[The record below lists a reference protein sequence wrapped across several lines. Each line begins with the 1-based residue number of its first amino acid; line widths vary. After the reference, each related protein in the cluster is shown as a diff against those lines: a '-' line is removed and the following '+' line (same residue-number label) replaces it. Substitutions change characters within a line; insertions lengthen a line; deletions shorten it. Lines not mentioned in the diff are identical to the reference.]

1 MLMLMLE
8 EAWGELAHLCS
19 TPSYTRNSPPGYPQ
33 ICTALAIFSFFFI
46 ECFYIETAMDFD
58 CNELPSPHA
67 LHALCIIP

>member
-33 ICTALAIFSFFFI
+33 ICTALAI
-46 ECFYIETAMDFD
+46 
-58 CNELPSPHA
+58 L
-67 LHALCIIP
+67 